1 MKLDRLLAI
10 TMMLINNDIVT
21 AKDLADK
28 FEVSIRTI
36 YRDLE
41 ILGTAGIPVISY
53 QGVNGGFGIME
64 GFKIEKGLLNNH
76 DIESISAILKGMSS
90 IFDDKSYDYTLDKIK
105 TFSLTKDKTNLIMDF
120 KTRDNEDNIKK
131 ILKLIREGIESK
143 KVISFTY
150 TNTSGEKLSRSVEPL
165 TLVLKYNNW
174 YLYAFCRN
182 KNDYRIF
189 KVSRIRDLILT
200 EEICNVSRDKIDE
213 LNFDINLDKKIN
225 FNLVELKFNPKV
237 SAKALDA
244 FRKGEISYSEDGY
257 LIIKEIC
264 PEVEGF
270 FNRILSFGREVEIIA
285 PPHLRSIIKQKA
297 KEIFDMY

>member
-150 TNTSGEKLSRSVEPL
+150 TNTSGEKLSRSAEPL